1 MTEYGLIGERLE
13 HSYSKTIH
21 ELLLPNYNYEL
32 LPLSP
37 KKFAEFMKARE
48 FKGINVTF
56 PYKKDIL
63 DYIDGFNEDVITA
76 GDAINTLAWKFNEAV
91 GEKMLIGYN
100 TDYYGFLYTL
110 HKREIPVRGAKVI
123 IFGAGGAAGAIA
135 GALRTEKAGEI
146 VHVTRH
152 ADDTKG
158 IITLETAKKLHSDA
172 DILINATPM
181 GMYPNVHEKAF
192 DVRAFPNAKTVIDIV
207 YNPLRTDV
215 LLDAKERGLQA
226 IDGLLMLVAQ
236 AAFAVNIF
244 FGLELPYA
252 KIDEVYEKMLF
263 DKQNIA
269 LIGMPASGKSTIA
282 KMLAE
287 KTGKRL
293 VSIDELIEEQ
303 AGKSIADI
311 FADDGENAF
320 RAFESKILR
329 KTAIETGLVI
339 DCGGGIV
346 KNQQNVRELKRNS
359 VLLHIDRAPEL
370 LVSKDGKR
378 PLLKSSEDAQ
388 KLYAE
393 RHELYVS
400 AADATVENNGDDF
413 SVAAECTLREFECKL

>member
-1 MTEYGLIGERLE
+1 MVEYGLIGERLG

-21 ELLLPNYNYEL
+21 ELLLPDYHYDL
-32 LPLSP
+32 LPMNP
-37 KKFAEFMKARE
+37 AEFAEFMKARK
-48 FKGINVTF
+48 FKGLNITF

-76 GDAINTLAWKFNEAV
+76 GDAINTVAWKCHETL

-110 HKREIPVRGAKVI
+110 RKREIAVRGKKVL
-123 IFGAGGAAGAIA
+123 IFGAGGAGSAVA
-135 GALRTEKAGEI
+135 GALRTENAGEI

-152 ADDTKG
+152 ADSENN
-158 IITLETAKKLHSDA
+158 IITLETAEKLHADA
-172 DILINATPM
+172 EILVNATPV

-192 DVRAFPNAKTVIDIV
+192 DLGAFPSAETVIDIV
-207 YNPLRTDV
+207 YNPLRTEV
-215 LLDAKERGLQA
+215 LLDAKERGLRGV
-226 IDGLLMLVAQ
+226 DGLLMLVAQ

-244 FGLELPYA
+244 KDIELPEA
-252 KIDEVYEKMLF
+252 KIDEVYEKVLR
-263 DKQNIA
+263 DTQNIA

-293 VSIDELIEEQ
+293 VSTDELIERR
-303 AGKSIADI
+303 ACKSVAEI
-311 FADDGENAF
+311 FADTGETAF
-320 RAFESKILR
+320 RALETEVLR
-329 KTAIETGLVI
+329 ETAIETGLVI

-346 KNQQNVRELKRNS
+346 KNAENVRELKRNS
-359 VLLHIDRAPEL
+359 MLVYIDRAPEL

-378 PLLKSSEDAQ
+378 PLLRSLADAK

-393 RHELYVS
+393 RHELYRTV
-400 AADATVENNGDDF
+400 ADVRVENNGDEF
-413 SVAAECTLREFECKL
+413 GVAANKLMSKE